1 MKSIQVKIISL
12 FSILMFVILATV
24 GVTNYIFF
32 HKTISEDFETT
43 SKSTV
48 EMVDNTINSYFNDV
62 EEALNNLSQDKTVM
76 VSSFDTLTIK
86 SLTETL

>member
-1 MKSIQVKIISL
+1 
-12 FSILMFVILATV
+12 
-24 GVTNYIFF
+24 
-32 HKTISEDFETT
+32 
-43 SKSTV
+43 
-48 EMVDNTINSYFNDV
+48 MVDNTINSYFNDV